1 MIQSVHSPYA
11 PEAIGPYSQAI
22 IAAPFVFC
30 SGQIGLDP
38 ATGALVE
45 GIENQT
51 RQALANLDAV
61 LVRAG
66 FSSGKVAKTTI
77 FLKRMEDFVA
87 VNTVYGGFFGSHR
100 PARST
105 VEVSNLPKGALV
117 EIECIAV
124 L

>member
-1 MIQSVHSPYA
+1 VHSPYA
-11 PEAIGPYSQAI
+11 PEAIGPYSQAV

-30 SGQIGLDP
+30 SGQLGIDP
-38 ATGALVE
+38 ATNALVE
-45 GIENQT
+45 GIEKQT
-51 RQALANLDAV
+51 KQALANMEAI

-66 FSSGKVAKTTI
+66 FTPGKVAKTTI
-77 FLKRMEDFVA
+77 FLKSMDDFAV
-87 VNTVYGGFFGSHR
+87 VNTAYGDFFGSHR

>member
-45 GIENQT
+45 GVENQT
-51 RQALANLDAV
+51 RQALLNMEAV
-61 LVRAG
+61 LMRAG
-66 FSSGKVAKTTI
+66 FSPGKVAKTTI
-77 FLKRMEDFVA
+77 FLKSMDDFAA
-87 VNTVYGGFFGSHR
+87 VNTVYGDFFGKHR

-105 VEVSNLPKGALV
+105 VEVSNLPGGALV

>member
-1 MIQSVHSPYA
+1 MIQAVHSPHA

-45 GIENQT
+45 GVENQT
-51 RQALANLDAV
+51 RQALANLKAV
-61 LVRAG
+61 LAAAG
-66 FSSGKVAKTTI
+66 FSPGKVAKTTI
-77 FLKRMEDFVA
+77 FLKRMEDFTA
-87 VNTVYGGFFGSHR
+87 VNTVYGDFFGEHR

>member
-1 MIQSVHSPYA
+1 MIQTVHSPHA

-22 IAAPFVFC
+22 IAAPFLFC
-30 SGQIGLDP
+30 SGQIGIDP
-38 ATGALVE
+38 ATGALVD

-61 LVRAG
+61 LVKAG
-66 FSSGKVAKTTI
+66 FAPGKVAKTTI
-77 FLKRMEDFVA
+77 FLKSMGDFAA
-87 VNTVYGGFFGSHR
+87 VNSMYAKFFDQHR

>member
-11 PEAIGPYSQAI
+11 PEAIGPYSQAV

-38 ATGALVE
+38 PTGALVE
-45 GIENQT
+45 GVESQT
-51 RQALANLDAV
+51 RQALANLEAV
-61 LVRAG
+61 LIRAG
-66 FSSGKVAKTTI
+66 FSPGKVAKTTV
-77 FLKRMEDFVA
+77 FLKRMEDFAA
-87 VNTVYGGFFGSHR
+87 VNAVYGDFFGSHR

>member
-1 MIQSVHSPYA
+1 M
-11 PEAIGPYSQAI
+11 
-22 IAAPFVFC
+22 FC

-38 ATGALVE
+38 ATDTLVE
-45 GIENQT
+45 GVENQT
-51 RQALANLDAV
+51 RQALANLKAV
-61 LVRAG
+61 LAHAG
-66 FSSGKVAKTTI
+66 FSPGKVAKTTI
-77 FLKRMEDFVA
+77 FLKNMDDFST
-87 VNTVYGGFFGSHR
+87 VNKVYADFFGQHR

>member
-1 MIQSVHSPYA
+1 MIQIVHSPNA
-11 PEAIGPYSQAI
+11 PEAIGPYSQAV
-22 IAAPFVFC
+22 IAAPFLFC

-38 ATGALVE
+38 ATGALAQGV
-45 GIENQT
+45 ENQT
-51 RQALANLDAV
+51 RQALANLEAV

-66 FSSGKVAKTTI
+66 FSPAKVAKTTI
-77 FLKRMEDFVA
+77 FLKSMEDFAV
-87 VNTVYGGFFGSHR
+87 VNTVYGHFFGSHR

>member
-1 MIQSVHSPYA
+1 MLEPVHTPYA

-45 GIENQT
+45 GVENQT
-51 RQALANLDAV
+51 RQALLNMEAV
-61 LVRAG
+61 LMRAG
-66 FSSGKVAKTTI
+66 FSPGKVAKTTI
-77 FLKRMEDFVA
+77 FLKSMDDFAA
-87 VNTVYGGFFGSHR
+87 VNTVYGDFFGKHR

-105 VEVSNLPKGALV
+105 VEVSNLPGGALV

>member
-1 MIQSVHSPYA
+1 MIQIVHSPYA

-30 SGQIGLDP
+30 SGQLGIDP

-45 GIENQT
+45 GVEHQT

-66 FSSGKVAKTTI
+66 FSPGKVAKTTI
-77 FLKRMEDFVA
+77 FLKSMDDFAA
-87 VNTVYGGFFGSHR
+87 VNTVYGNFFGEHR

-117 EIECIAV
+117 EIECVAV

>member
-1 MIQSVHSPYA
+1 MIQTVHSHNA

-22 IAAPFVFC
+22 IAAPFLFC
-30 SGQIGLDP
+30 SGQIGLDS
-38 ATGALVE
+38 ATGALVD
-45 GIENQT
+45 GVENQT
-51 RQALANLDAV
+51 RQALANLEAV
-61 LVRAG
+61 LIRAG
-66 FSSGKVAKTTI
+66 FSPGKVAKTTI
-77 FLKRMEDFVA
+77 FLKRMDDFSVVNA
-87 VNTVYGGFFGSHR
+87 VYAEFFGSHR

>member
-1 MIQSVHSPYA
+1 MIQIVHSPSA

-22 IAAPFVFC
+22 IAAPFLFC

-38 ATGALVE
+38 AMNALVE
-45 GIENQT
+45 GVENQT
-51 RQALANLDAV
+51 RQALVNMEAI

-66 FSSGKVAKTTI
+66 FSPGKVAKTTI
-77 FLKRMEDFVA
+77 FLKRMEDFAV
-87 VNTVYGGFFGSHR
+87 VNTVYGDFFGEHR

>member
-45 GIENQT
+45 GVENQT
-51 RQALANLDAV
+51 RQALLNMEAV
-61 LVRAG
+61 LMRAG

-77 FLKRMEDFVA
+77 FLKSMEDFAA
-87 VNTVYGGFFGSHR
+87 VNTVYGDFFGRHR

-105 VEVSNLPKGALV
+105 VEVSNLPRGALV

>member
-1 MIQSVHSPYA
+1 MIQTVHSPHA

-22 IAAPFVFC
+22 IATPLVFC
-30 SGQIGLDP
+30 SGQIGIDP
-38 ATGALVE
+38 ATGTLVE
-45 GIENQT
+45 GVENQT
-51 RQALANLDAV
+51 RQALANLKAV
-61 LVRAG
+61 LAHAG
-66 FSSGKVAKTTI
+66 FSPGKVAKTTI
-77 FLKRMEDFVA
+77 FLKRMEDFAA
-87 VNTVYGGFFGSHR
+87 VNAVYGKFFESHR

>member
-1 MIQSVHSPYA
+1 MLEPVHTPYA

-45 GIENQT
+45 GVENQT
-51 RQALANLDAV
+51 RQALLNMEAV
-61 LVRAG
+61 LMRAG
-66 FSSGKVAKTTI
+66 FSPGKVVKTTI
-77 FLKRMEDFVA
+77 FLKSMDDFAA
-87 VNTVYGGFFGSHR
+87 VNTVYGDFFGRHR

-105 VEVSNLPKGALV
+105 VEVSNLPGGALV